1 MIYPMTHLYQL
12 AVTLDSHDVKNIPT
26 ASASD
31 VLSGVLTTIYF
42 LAGVVAVISIIVG
55 GFLYTTS
62 NGDASKVK
70 TAKDVILYAV
80 VGLVVVAMAFT
91 ITGFVIGKF

>member
-1 MIYPMTHLYQL
+1 MTHLYQL
-12 AVTLDSHDVKNIPT
+12 AVTLDSNDVKNIPT
-26 ASASD
+26 ASASE

-55 GFLYTTS
+55 GFLYTTSNGS